1 MTKIKEY
8 KTNPKEHWLDYSVPK
23 FGEEFVFDCKCLM
36 NIIKLYAPVP
46 IYYALYEQQ
55 GSRWVLQG
63 TFMNGVVG
71 PIEIKPD
78 QLQVRIQIHQ

>member
-8 KTNPKEHWLDYSVPK
+8 KTNPKEHWLDYSEPK
-23 FGEEFVFDCKCLM
+23 FGEQLVLDCKSFM
-36 NIIKLYAPVP
+36 KIIKLYAPLP
-46 IYYALYEQQ
+46 IYFALHSQQ

-71 PIEIKPD
+71 ALEIKPD
-78 QLQVRIQIHQ
+78 QLQVRIQTN